1 VKYTCSIAFGQIDQ
15 LTELAKTAEDVG
27 FDSIALPDS
36 IFYFEKQSVDYP
48 YTADGK
54 RMFDEESP
62 WVDPLIL
69 AGAMGAV
76 TSKLRFYTNVMKLGS
91 RNPLLLARQVG
102 SVANLT
108 NNRFGFGVGI
118 GWAPEE
124 FEWCGVPYAK
134 RGKRVDEMIEIIKLV
149 LAGGMVEFHGDF
161 YDFDRLQMS
170 PAPTEPVP
178 FYVGG
183 HTEVALRRAARVGDG
198 WTSAMM
204 THAELAET
212 IGKLDALYR
221 QVRRGRPSRAR
232 RDRGHRLHHH
242 PVDSGR
248 PRDRRAAGQE
258 EGLIEAV
265 RRHLYPLG
273 MASMTDSPAHLAGK
287 RSRDAVGARDK
298 DAWLAVFADDAIVED
313 PIGPSHFDPEGK
325 GHRGR
330 DAISAFWDRAIAP
343 TDKIE
348 FVFRD
353 TYQCGDEEANVGHI
367 VITAAGH
374 QVTAEGVFTY
384 KADSDGKLLAL
395 RAYWEVDQATAS
407 ARKI

>member
-15 LTELAKTAEDVG
+15 LTELAKTAEEVG

-134 RGKRVDEMIEIIKLV
+134 RGKRVDEMIEVIKLV
-149 LAGGMVEFHGDF
+149 LAGGMVEFHGEF

-170 PAPTEPVP
+170 PAPTESVP

-183 HTEVALRRAARVGDG
+183 HTDVALRRAARVGDG

-212 IGKLDALYR
+212 IGKLDALR
-221 QVRRGRPSRAR
+221 AEIGRAELPFEIQAVCI
-232 RDRGHRLHHH
+232 DKFGVDGHRELAEIGVTDYITI
-242 PVDSGR
+242 PWILDGLGTDAPIDKKKDS
-248 PRDRRAAGQE
+248 
-258 EGLIEAV
+258 
-265 RRHLYPLG
+265 
-273 MASMTDSPAHLAGK
+273 MK
-287 RSRDAVGARDK
+287 R
-298 DAWLAVFADDAIVED
+298 FAD
-313 PIGPSHFDPEGK
+313 
-325 GHRGR
+325 
-330 DAISAFWDRAIAP
+330 
-343 TDKIE
+343 
-348 FVFRD
+348 
-353 TYQCGDEEANVGHI
+353 TYIHSGWQ
-367 VITAAGH
+367 
-374 QVTAEGVFTY
+374 Q
-384 KADSDGKLLAL
+384 
-395 RAYWEVDQATAS
+395 
-407 ARKI
+407 